1 MKKVKKILA
10 TVLAAAMVSGFAL
23 TGCGTTLSTGG
34 AAQSQAPAAS
44 TASTAASATAASTAS
59 TALSG
64 ELNLFV
70 WTEYMPQTV
79 FDEFTKETGVKVNV
93 STYSTNEDM
102 LAKVKGSNAGIYDIV
117 VPSDYMVK
125 MMIDQGLLQK
135 IDKPNMTNLS
145 NIDPA
150 YLDQYF
156 DKGNEYSVPY
166 LGGVAALCVNKA
178 KVKDNITSFKQL
190 LDPKYKNS
198 IVALNDFRA
207 VIGATAKSQ
216 GFSLSTTKAD
226 ELAKVKTTLAS
237 LKPNIK
243 VLDSDSP
250 KTSMIS
256 GETNIGYM
264 WSAEIALAMQES
276 KDFDIVFPDEGCYVF
291 LDNLCIAKG
300 AKNSANANA
309 FLNFIMKPETGKLI
323 LTEFPYL
330 SPNKAA
336 VALMPDSYKNNK
348 ASNVPSEVI
357 KKGEYVKDI
366 GSDVEKYDTLWT
378 EFTK

>member
-1 MKKVKKILA
+1 MKMKKMLA
-10 TVLAAAMVSGFAL
+10 AVLAAAMFSGAAL
-23 TGCGTTLSTGG
+23 TGCGSTVSTNG
-34 AAQSQAPAAS
+34 AAESQPASAA
-44 TASTAASATAASTAS
+44 ASTAASAATAGSGA
-59 TALSG
+59 ALGG
-64 ELNLFV
+64 ELNVFV

-93 STYSTNEDM
+93 STYSSNEDM
-102 LAKVKGSNAGIYDIV
+102 LSKVKGSNEGIYDIV

-135 IDKPNMTNLS
+135 IDQSKMTNLS

-156 DKGNEYSVPY
+156 DKGNQYSVPY

-178 KVKDNITSFKQL
+178 KVTDNITSFKQV
-190 LDPKYKNS
+190 LDPKYKES
-198 IVALNDFRA
+198 IVALDDFRA
-207 VIGATAKSQ
+207 VIGAVAKSQ
-216 GFSLSTTKAD
+216 GFSLSTTKDD
-226 ELAKVKTTLAS
+226 ELAKVKTALAA
-237 LKPNIK
+237 LKPNLK

-250 KTSMIS
+250 KTSMIN
-256 GETNIGYM
+256 GETTIGYM

-291 LDNLCIAKG
+291 LDNLCILKG
-300 AKNSANANA
+300 AKNAANANA
-309 FLNFIMKPETGKLI
+309 FLNFIMKPETGKMVLD
-323 LTEFPYL
+323 EFPYL

-348 ASNVPSEVI
+348 ASNVPAEVI

-366 GSDVEKYDTLWT
+366 GSSVEKYDALWT
-378 EFTK
+378 ELTK

>member
-1 MKKVKKILA
+1 MKMIKKTLA
-10 TVLAAAMVSGFAL
+10 AVLAAAMLSGIAL
-23 TGCGTTLSTGG
+23 TGCGSTVSTG
-34 AAQSQAPAAS
+34 AAPSSAPETSASADSASSAAPAA
-44 TASTAASATAASTAS
+44 AG
-59 TALSG
+59 G

-79 FDEFTKETGVKVNV
+79 FDEFTKETGIKVNV
-93 STYSTNEDM
+93 STYSSNEDM
-102 LAKVKGSNAGIYDIV
+102 LSKVKGSNEGIYDIV

-125 MMIDQGLLQK
+125 MMIDQGLLEK
-135 IDKPNMTNLS
+135 LDKSKLTNLS

-150 YLDQYF
+150 FLDQYF

-166 LGGVAALCVNKA
+166 LGGVAAICVNKA
-178 KVKDNITSFKQL
+178 KVTDNITSFKQL

-198 IVALNDFRA
+198 VVALDDFRA

-216 GFSLSTTKAD
+216 GFSLSTTKED
-226 ELAKVKTTLAS
+226 ELAKVKTALTS

-250 KTSMIS
+250 KTSMIN
-256 GETNIGYM
+256 GETNLGYM

-291 LDNLCIAKG
+291 LDNLCITKG
-300 AKNSANANA
+300 AKNAANANA
-309 FLNFIMKPETGKLI
+309 FLNFIMKPETGKLV
-323 LTEFPYL
+323 LDEFPYL

-348 ASNVPSEVI
+348 ASNVPSDVI
-357 KKGEYVKDI
+357 QKGEYVKDI
-366 GSDVEKYDTLWT
+366 GSDVEKYDALWT